1 MTSDPHIP
9 GAKPS
14 GAGKP
19 IVLETVSR
27 AWGETVAVD
36 GLSIDI
42 PAGSFTALLGPSGCG
57 KSTTLRMIAGL
68 ENVSSGRILIG
79 GEDVTG
85 RPSAKRDLAMVFQSY
100 ALFPHLNVGE
110 NIIFGLK
117 VRRVG
122 RAERDRRLARV
133 ADLLGLGQLLERKP
147 GQLSGGQQ
155 QRVAL
160 GRAIIGEKPIC
171 LMDEPLSNLDAKLRH
186 EMRVEIR
193 ALQQQLGF
201 TMVYVTHDQVE
212 AITMAD
218 QVVLLNGGRLEQV
231 ASPRDLYEKPATPFA
246 ARFIGTP
253 PMNLFPANAFR
264 KLCTAPDFKL
274 GLRPEAMHL
283 EDGGPVNASVRAVEY
298 LGADVLA
305 DCEVAGTGFQVR
317 LPASRAFTPGQSV
330 QLGFSPDDLHV
341 FDADTGRRRD
351 DLISEFGAL
360 LRS

>member
-1 MTSDPHIP
+1 VTSDPHIP

-27 AWGETVAVD
+27 TWGETVAVD

-117 VRRVG
+117 
-122 RAERDRRLARV
+122 
-133 ADLLGLGQLLERKP
+133 LLERKP